1 MSLPKS
7 LRSFAE
13 AAGLVKPSLKH
24 TYAIHYASLQRFFQ
38 FSDSSI
44 FDIEDNIP
52 TTDEGIQAFASILD
66 ELGNPSAL
74 HLRNPAT
81 KIGTRSHYL
90 RDSDSSFFTFVEY
103 TTPKD
108 GKTPAIT
115 WCTMALVKTQT
126 STTEIL
132 FDPHFCMTGQYTLMP
147 QGSQAVIPMKTLC
160 RFNLDG
166 EDVFFGPENY
176 GEMCNALTYGNQ
188 ALMQLLSGTDI
199 DSAVNQ
205 AWLFDKEPSE
215 ISDEVSRLLV
225 RGGQNFH
232 QEIRDFTARSP
243 KGFQ

>member
-1 MSLPKS
+1 MNLPQS

-13 AAGLVKPSLKH
+13 AAGLVKPIIKY
-24 TYAIHYASLQRFFQ
+24 TYAMHYASLQRIFQ

-52 TTDEGIQAFASILD
+52 TTDEDIQALAGILD

-74 HLRNPAT
+74 HLRNPT
-81 KIGTRSHYL
+81 TIIGTRSHYL
-90 RDSDSSFFTFVEY
+90 RNSDSSFFTFVEY

-108 GKTPAIT
+108 GKAPATT

-126 STTEIL
+126 SATEVV
-132 FDPHFCMTGQYTLMP
+132 FDPHFCMTGQYTLTP

-160 RFNLDG
+160 RFRMDD

-176 GEMCNALTYGNQ
+176 GEMCNAMTYGNQ
-188 ALMQLLSGTDI
+188 ALMQLLSGADI

-205 AWLFDKEPSE
+205 AWLFDKAPSE
-215 ISDEVSRLLV
+215 VSDEISRLLV
-225 RGGQNFH
+225 RNGQNFY